1 MIEPHYPKIIMS
13 FTYGKCKI
21 EIERDTFNKQD
32 IYAAW
37 VNYDLSCAMA
47 VPFAT
52 TPAEA
57 VKKSK
62 QWIDERV
69 NSQV

>member
-1 MIEPHYPKIIMS
+1 MS
-13 FTYGKCKI
+13 FTYRQWKI

-37 VNYDLSCAMA
+37 VNYDFSYAMA
-47 VPFAT
+47 VPFAA

-57 VKKSK
+57 IRKSK
-62 QWIDERV
+62 LWIDQRI
-69 NSQV
+69 N